1 MKTLRRMPHGGAHP
15 VNPKGSSSDDIL
27 GSLVSLI
34 REKGEEGLEALK
46 DVLGMSD
53 MDQAM
58 AEFNE
63 KADQMPTAR
72 ESNMRPGR
80 EDLMSLVGKLGD
92 PEKMRSR
99 RARYV
104 PGGSDYKPFV
114 KMMSSEE
121 DRKLNDTVGDRKP
134 IGRTNPNVGEGINPR
149 RRLFRRR

>member
-1 MKTLRRMPHGGAHP
+1 MPHGGAHP
-15 VNPKGSSSDDIL
+15 VNPKGPSSDDIL

>member
-1 MKTLRRMPHGGAHP
+1 MPHGGAHP

>member
-1 MKTLRRMPHGGAHP
+1 MPHGGAHP

-72 ESNMRPGR
+72 DSNMRPGR
-80 EDLMSLVGKLGD
+80 EDLMSLVGKLSD